1 MFFVYYS
8 LLHLFSLAVL
18 CAQNKLSKFYSLSM
32 FSSLCFY
39 FKLLINRAKYSVL
52 RQKPFQRLLCRS
64 QVEMDCM
71 NFKKHFI
78 RTFSVEKDPLY
89 VCSSCG
95 KQYSKWQGQCFSC
108 HAWNTIKQAERS
120 QSPTNK
126 SVSATKQVSPAKL
139 SEITSITHSRY
150 CLKGTELNRVLGGGI
165 VPGSIVL
172 IGGEPGIGKSTLL
185 LEISSDI
192 CMINKLNVL
201 YVSGEESEDQV
212 KLRCD
217 RLGIRTDRL
226 SLLHETNLD
235 AVLEY
240 VYQHVLPP
248 PLVCSSRK
256 TSPQS

>member
-1 MFFVYYS
+1 MIYVLYS
-8 LLHLFSLAVL
+8 LFRLFSFVVSRV
-18 CAQNKLSKFYSLSM
+18 QNKLSKLYSLSM
-32 FSSLCFY
+32 LSFLCFN
-39 FKLLINRAKYSVL
+39 FKLLTNRTKYSV
-52 RQKPFQRLLCRS
+52 RGQKPFQLLACRF
-64 QVEMDCM
+64 QFGMDCM
-71 NFKKHFI
+71 NFKKQFI
-78 RTFSVEKDPLY
+78 RSFSAERDPLY

-108 HAWNTIKQAERS
+108 HAWNTIQQAERS
-120 QSPTNK
+120 QGPINK
-126 SVSATKQVSPAKL
+126 RPSSGKRVSPSKL
-139 SEITSITHSRY
+139 SEINSIAHSRY
-150 CLKGTELNRVLGGGI
+150 SLKGTELNRVLGGGI

-192 CMINKLNVL
+192 CMLDKLNVL

-240 VYQHVLPP
+240 VYQHVFPP
-248 PLVCSSRK
+248 PLLCFSRK
-256 TSPQS
+256 ISPQL

>member
-1 MFFVYYS
+1 
-8 LLHLFSLAVL
+8 
-18 CAQNKLSKFYSLSM
+18 
-32 FSSLCFY
+32 
-39 FKLLINRAKYSVL
+39 
-52 RQKPFQRLLCRS
+52 
-64 QVEMDCM
+64 M

-240 VYQHVLPP
+240 VYQHVLPS

-256 TSPQS
+256 ISPQS